1 MNNHEKNRKQ
11 HSISNLSSN
20 SFNVMNTKS
29 DPSQTGSP
37 IPFQNGDFSSVDRNI
52 HSSKTVAEMLC
63 LYLAGS
69 IIAAIGCYLY
79 IKLPLFANLL
89 ENTILSFAITFG
101 IIILSFVLS
110 HFITKVLTA
119 HIRNK

>member
-1 MNNHEKNRKQ
+1 
-11 HSISNLSSN
+11 
-20 SFNVMNTKS
+20 MNTKS

-37 IPFQNGDFSSVDRNI
+37 IPFQNGDFSSVDRNV
-52 HSSKTVAEMLC
+52 HSSKTATELLC
-63 LYLAGS
+63 FYLSGS

-79 IKLPLFANLL
+79 IKLPLFTNLL

-119 HIRNK
+119 HTRNK

>member
-1 MNNHEKNRKQ
+1 MNNHKKNRKQ

-52 HSSKTVAEMLC
+52 HSSKTV
-63 LYLAGS
+63 
-69 IIAAIGCYLY
+69 
-79 IKLPLFANLL
+79 
-89 ENTILSFAITFG
+89 
-101 IIILSFVLS
+101 
-110 HFITKVLTA
+110 LTA

>member
-37 IPFQNGDFSSVDRNI
+37 IPFQNGDFSSVDRNV
-52 HSSKTVAEMLC
+52 HSSKTVAELLC
-63 LYLAGS
+63 FYLAGS
-69 IIAAIGCYLY
+69 II
-79 IKLPLFANLL
+79 
-89 ENTILSFAITFG
+89 G

-110 HFITKVLTA
+110 HFITKVLLLLITE
-119 HIRNK
+119 INDQYEMNCEDK

>member
-11 HSISNLSSN
+11 RLTNNLSSN

-29 DPSQTGSP
+29 DLSQSGSP
-37 IPFQNGDFSSVDRNI
+37 IPFQSGDFSSVDRNV
-52 HSSKTVAEMLC
+52 HSSKTVTELLC
-63 LYLAGS
+63 FYSVGS

-101 IIILSFVLS
+101 IIVLSFIMS

-119 HIRNK
+119 HIRKN

>member
-37 IPFQNGDFSSVDRNI
+37 IPFQNGDFSSVDRNV
-52 HSSKTVAEMLC
+52 HSSKTVTELLC
-63 LYLAGS
+63 FYLAGS

-79 IKLPLFANLL
+79 IKFCPYLL
-89 ENTILSFAITFG
+89 IYWRIRFYLLLLLLGLS
-101 IIILSFVLS
+101 S
-110 HFITKVLTA
+110 
-119 HIRNK
+119 

>member
-1 MNNHEKNRKQ
+1 
-11 HSISNLSSN
+11 
-20 SFNVMNTKS
+20 VNTKS

-37 IPFQNGDFSSVDRNI
+37 IPFQNGDFSSVDRNV
-52 HSSKTVAEMLC
+52 HSSKTVTELLC
-63 LYLAGS
+63 FYLAGS
-69 IIAAIGCYLY
+69 IIATIGCYLY

-119 HIRNK
+119 HNRNK